1 MEMEEEEV
9 PVVVEDGAE
18 ESFVHL
24 LKLFPSTQLN
34 EKEGFASSTPRLAG
48 KVSRRVIGERV
59 SPIVRHDSTEVEKL
73 KKEVEDLRRAYDSVL
88 REKPCVKNCGTEV
101 CMLENLKVL
110 LADKVIVKKSDWE
123 KLKDRSSRLTTM
135 ENSLN
140 DTEKLAKK
148 LKSEVDG
155 LDSSFKM

>member
-1 MEMEEEEV
+1 MEEEEV
-9 PVVVEDGAE
+9 SVVSEDGAE

-24 LKLFPSTQLN
+24 LKPFPSTQLN

-59 SPIVRHDSTEVEKL
+59 SPIVRHDTTEVEKL
-73 KKEVEDLRRAYDSVL
+73 KKEVEELKRAYDSVL

-101 CMLENLKVL
+101 CLLENLKVL
-110 LADKVIVKKSDWE
+110 LADKVIVKRSDWE
-123 KLKDRSSRLTTM
+123 RLKERSSRLTRM
-135 ENSLN
+135 EHSLN
-140 DTEKLAKK
+140 DTEKLAIR